1 MEAIKFRTNIKCSGC
16 LTTVAPFLN
25 EVAGLHNWEVDI
37 NDPLKVLTVVGESH
51 ENDIVEAVNKA
62 GYKVEKV

>member
-37 NDPLKVLTVVGESH
+37 NDPAKVFMVVGEVQAI
-51 ENDIVEAVNKA
+51 E
-62 GYKVEKV
+62 G